1 MLRSQLSDFGGIMG
15 EARDRIEDPA
25 KILYRPVEV
34 VLAPA
39 PWFRGRVVLIGD
51 AAHATTPHLAS
62 GAGMAIEDAIVLSEE
77 VATRDDPGNAL
88 EGFMRRRYERSLMVY
103 ENSIKLGEW
112 EMNPADPDADPVGLS
127 RTSIGL
133 LAQPL

>member
-1 MLRSQLSDFGGIMG
+1 MG
-15 EARDRIEDPA
+15 P
-25 KILYRPVEV
+25 
-34 VLAPA
+34 
-39 PWFRGRVVLIGD
+39 LIGD

-77 VATRDDPGNAL
+77 VATRDDLGEAL
-88 EGFMRRRYERSLMVY
+88 EGFMRRRYERSRMVY

-112 EMNPADPDADPVGLS
+112 EMNPADPEANPVELS